1 MSSTRER
8 EGTAIAFPATAGAL
22 ARYRRRAGVWCVV
35 GGAVLAAGA
44 ALIVLAES
52 AVGWTDWLRAV
63 MTPLFGTGLGALC
76 VGLGL
81 AFNARRMRRR
91 LSDGPWTPCAA
102 RSKDPGRS
110 GAPRVVLRDP
120 RTGDLVCLGAV
131 VSQFTVH
138 LTETGWDGILWWCG
152 DPVRGGVVSRPGG
165 EGLFWAR
172 PVTGFRR
179 RRLVAWARET
189 GIGGRADPVPL
200 LEPEAPGATP
210 KEPAGSCPAAPAPLP
225 AVPRRRPFWRW
236 VLLVG
241 CAVLGLGIA
250 ASEAAM
256 DDPKAELT
264 VVSEAA
270 DGDCT
275 VRWADPWSGERREGP
290 FRCDPDRAPVLKNQ
304 ELGWVVSYGPWKGDL
319 YNAEWD
325 GTPANDVND
334 LMFLAGVLLTLVSL
348 TGGAVRVVRRKRD
361 RRSLAHRPAHA
372 APVAPAPRVSL
383 VKGAPG
389 EQPPDLSYA
398 VVAEA
403 AERRA
408 PEPLEPLP
416 PLPPG
421 SRERPWWRSRSLLA
435 LSGVLG
441 ALYCLA
447 LMLAAI
453 ALMWW
458 MDGPVPLL
466 ASALAAFNTV
476 RLGYLA
482 VRHGIPNA
490 RTLAR
495 AGRRPEPVR
504 KRYALL
510 RGHVEGAAVL
520 IFFPLDGGP
529 GALAESSLEI
539 IPPGSSRKP
548 WRGLPAPTGV
558 VELYGDIDGAPAPD
572 DVARAIPDD
581 DERPIVVPWIDGRPL
596 WPLHGY
602 DAVRPEDVRDRDYFA
617 RLLS

>member
-1 MSSTRER
+1 MISTRER
-8 EGTAIAFPATAGAL
+8 EGTAIAFPATAEAL
-22 ARYRRRAGVWCVV
+22 ARYRRRAGVWCAV

-44 ALIVLAES
+44 VLVPLAES
-52 AVGWTDWLRAV
+52 AVGWTGWLRTV
-63 MTPLFGTGLGALC
+63 TPLFGAGLGALC
-76 VGLGL
+76 VGLVL
-81 AFNARRMRRR
+81 AFNARRMRGR
-91 LSDGPWTPCAA
+91 LSDGPWTACAA
-102 RSKDPGRS
+102 RSTAPGRS

-172 PVTGFRR
+172 PVTGVRR
-179 RRLVAWARET
+179 RRLVAWAQGT
-189 GIGGRADPVPL
+189 GIGGRPDPVQL
-200 LEPEAPGATP
+200 LEPEAPEAS
-210 KEPAGSCPAAPAPLP
+210 EASAGPGPAASAPLP
-225 AVPRRRPFWRW
+225 TVPRRRPFWRW
-236 VLLVG
+236 ILLVG

-275 VRWADPWSGERREGP
+275 VRWADPWSGEQREGP
-290 FRCDPDRAPVLKNQ
+290 FRCDPGRAPVLKNQ
-304 ELGWVVSYGPWKGDL
+304 EIGWVVSYGPWKGDL

-334 LMFLAGVLLTLVSL
+334 RVFLAGALLTLLSL
-348 TGGAVRVVRRKRD
+348 IGGAVRVVRRARD
-361 RRSLAHRPAHA
+361 RRTLAHRPAHA
-372 APVAPAPRVSL
+372 ALVAPAAQVSL

-389 EQPPDLSYA
+389 EQPSDLSYA
-398 VVAEA
+398 MVAET

-408 PEPLEPLP
+408 PELTEPLP
-416 PLPPG
+416 PLPPD
-421 SRERPWWRSRSLLA
+421 SRERPWWRTGSLLA

-441 ALYCLA
+441 ALYCLG
-447 LMLAAI
+447 LMLAATVL
-453 ALMWW
+453 AWW

-466 ASALAAFNTV
+466 AGALAAFNTV
-476 RLGYLA
+476 RLGYRA

-495 AGRRPEPVR
+495 AARRPEPVR

-510 RGHVEGAAVL
+510 RSHVEDTAVL
-520 IFFPLDGGP
+520 IFFPLEGGP
-529 GALAESSLEI
+529 GARAESSLEI

-548 WRGLPAPTGV
+548 WRGLPAPTGI
-558 VELYGDIDGAPAPD
+558 VELYGDIDAAPDAVAPA
-572 DVARAIPDD
+572 VPDD

-602 DAVRPEDVRDRDYFA
+602 DAVRLEDVRDREYFA
-617 RLLS
+617 GLLA